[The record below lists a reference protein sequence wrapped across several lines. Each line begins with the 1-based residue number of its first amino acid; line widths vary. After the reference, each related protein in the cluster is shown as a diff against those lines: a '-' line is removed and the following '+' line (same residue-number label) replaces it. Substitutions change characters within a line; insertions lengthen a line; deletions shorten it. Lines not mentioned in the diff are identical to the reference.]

1 MLDIRKIPYS
11 IKETG
16 WSAAMFFWTLSVIQS
31 EVMKYFPTSTI
42 NPQPSPCLA
51 GRLWNSSLI
60 LKIYW
65 YWVSGEEYLIM
76 TPLPLPPVISR
87 FLWRSSYYCRLRT
100 LVWLE
105 YLTRSVTD
113 IYKSELIVLRCLQPQ
128 SRHIWISRP
137 YRARQTLG
145 WRISAGT
152 RISMMISRYQNLKS
166 WIVGCTLYKLY
177 ISSNLP

>member
-1 MLDIRKIPYS
+1 MLDIRKIPNS

-76 TPLPLPPVISR
+76 TPSPSLPSYLGFYEGAVIIVDWGRWFDWSIWHG
-87 FLWRSSYYCRLRT
+87 LWL
-100 LVWLE
+100 
-105 YLTRSVTD
+105 
-113 IYKSELIVLRCLQPQ
+113 IYKSELIVLRCLEP
-128 SRHIWISRP
+128 RPGHIWFSRP
-137 YRARQTLG
+137 YRADKHWDGGLVQVPGYQWWYPDIKT
-145 WRISAGT
+145 WR
-152 RISMMISRYQNLKS
+152 
-166 WIVGCTLYKLY
+166 VGLLDVHCTY
-177 ISSNLP
+177 LP